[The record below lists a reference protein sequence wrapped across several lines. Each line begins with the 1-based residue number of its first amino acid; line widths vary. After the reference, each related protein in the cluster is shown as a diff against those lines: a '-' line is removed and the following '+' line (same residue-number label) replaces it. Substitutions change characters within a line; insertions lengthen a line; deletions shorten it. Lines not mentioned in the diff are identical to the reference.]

1 MLPPIHKFYQKSSRE
16 KQFFYLKLGL
26 LALSIISFSALLGVW
41 MEFYWLPIFIL
52 PIVMTIFASFVD
64 VPSLKSQGKL
74 TYYSPLFLAEQ
85 PKKNKVTI
93 HGGTL
98 FDYYFVLDRQLSGN
112 QRTKLILWAYLKGLL
127 ELLKDFESSY
137 LKADTIRGTSY
148 IINAR
153 TAKKLGLQKVNTDF
167 IQLLIIFFN
176 YANLTCSL
184 SLAKRRLSF
193 PNINH
198 VNTYEGKL
206 QDLYEKRDYLTKLEQ
221 KLFRSLQTSIQN
233 NTL

>member
-1 MLPPIHKFYQKSSRE
+1 MLPPIHKFYQKSPRE

-26 LALSIISFSALLGVW
+26 LALGIILSGALLAVW
-41 MEFYWLPIFIL
+41 TEVYWLPIFIL
-52 PIVMTIFASFVD
+52 PIAMTIFASFVD
-64 VPSLKSQGKL
+64 VPSLKNQGKL
-74 TYYSPLFLAEQ
+74 TYYSPLFMVEK
-85 PKKNKVTI
+85 PKKNKVII

-127 ELLKDFESSY
+127 ELLKDFETSY

-148 IINAR
+148 IINDR
-153 TAKKLGLQKVNTDF
+153 TAKKIGLQKVNTDI

-176 YANLTCSL
+176 YANLTCAH
-184 SLAKRRLSF
+184 SLAKAKLSF
-193 PNINH
+193 PNINN

-206 QDLYEKRDYLTKLEQ
+206 QDLYEKRDYLIKLER
-221 KLFRSLQTSIQN
+221 KLYQSLQKSIQKK
-233 NTL
+233 TS